1 MSHPSSLKR
10 IPNRQMEPQPIL
22 EIRNIIIPLLTR
34 IIRNMQGNTTI
45 KTEDDEIQVITE
57 TETGT
62 KSQVIKE

>member
-57 TETGT
+57 TETGS